1 MSGANPMTG
10 KSNTVAC
17 IVDAYS
23 TGAELAARFHG
34 YGWRVVHV
42 QSSGQIPDDFTAT
55 FRAGDFIG
63 NLIPA
68 SRDDW
73 ERVAARLLDFAPAC
87 VIAGTETGVPLAD
100 YLAARLGLPGN
111 APRTSGLRRN
121 KFEMQE
127 ALHAAGLKSIAQH
140 IAKDA
145 EEAAFWA
152 EQRGVWP
159 VVVKPVD
166 SAGADGVRFCA
177 TPEEVRHASDAILG
191 RSNRLGLENSSVLL
205 QELLT
210 GQQYFVNGVSISG
223 HHVITEIW
231 QDDKIPV
238 EGAGLICEKE
248 TLLDAEGPVQGI
260 LTDYLRKALDVL
272 GVQEG
277 PSHSELMLTEEGPVL
292 IETAARMQGTILHEA
307 VVAAIGESHVTLTAE
322 RYADP
327 EGFRRRIGIPYSR
340 MRHLYCVTLA
350 SSREGI
356 IRKNNCRTMFEAL
369 PSFQG
374 LFHTPEPGERLE
386 KTRDLFSNPGIVYLC
401 HPDSSQIEADYRHIR
416 HLESTGAL
424 FELA

>member
-1 MSGANPMTG
+1 MTQ
-10 KSNTVAC
+10 VAC

-23 TGAELAARFHG
+23 TGADLAARFHG
-34 YGWRVVHV
+34 YGWRAVHV
-42 QSSGQIPDDFTAT
+42 QSSAKIPDDFAAT
-55 FRAGDFIG
+55 FKAEDFIA
-63 NLIPA
+63 NLVPA
-68 SRDDW
+68 SPEDR
-73 ERVAARLLDFAPAC
+73 EEIATRLMDLAPAC

-111 APRTSGLRRN
+111 APRTSSLRRN
-121 KFEMQE
+121 KYDMQE
-127 ALHAAGLKSIAQH
+127 ALRAAGLKAIAQH
-140 IAKDA
+140 IARDA
-145 EEAAFWA
+145 AGAAAWA
-152 EQRGVWP
+152 AQHGIWP

-166 SAGADGVRFCA
+166 SAGADGVRFCE
-177 TPEEVRHASDAILG
+177 TPEEVLEASNAILG
-191 RSNRLGLENSSVLL
+191 RPNRLGLDNSSVLV
-205 QELLT
+205 QERLT
-210 GQQYFVNGVSISG
+210 GQQYFINGVSISG

-231 QDDKIPV
+231 QDDKILV

-248 TLLDAEGPVQGI
+248 TLLDAAGPVQDI

-277 PSHSELMLTEEGPVL
+277 PSHSELMLTDKGPVL

-327 EGFRRRIGIPYSR
+327 EAFRRRVGLPYSR
-340 MRHLYCVTLA
+340 MRNLYCVTLA

-356 IRKNNCRTMFEAL
+356 IRKNNCRSMFEAL

-401 HPDSSQIEADYRHIR
+401 HPDRDQIEADYRHIR